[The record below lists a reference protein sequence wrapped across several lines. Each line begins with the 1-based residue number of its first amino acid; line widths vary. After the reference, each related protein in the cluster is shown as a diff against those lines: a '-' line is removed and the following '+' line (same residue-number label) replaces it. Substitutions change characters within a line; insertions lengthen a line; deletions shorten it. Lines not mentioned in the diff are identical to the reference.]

1 MNTMLHYYQTYTSGH
16 FARMQSYNATG
27 NETWDDYDLSK
38 ITVPISMHY
47 GPSDILN
54 TKQDNVATAS
64 KLKNVVGI
72 FRVPFPEFNHMDFMW
87 GKDAKRLLYDQ
98 LIVLMDKYR

>member
-1 MNTMLHYYQTYTSGH
+1 
-16 FARMQSYNATG
+16 MQSYNATG

-54 TKQDNVATAS
+54 TKQV
-64 KLKNVVGI
+64 I
-72 FRVPFPEFNHMDFMW
+72 
-87 GKDAKRLLYDQ
+87 
-98 LIVLMDKYR
+98 